1 MNCNYASD
9 PLQDSILISVKKMLT
24 GADPDYD
31 IFDSD
36 LIVHI
41 NTAIMQ
47 LRQLGVGPQDKYSI
61 TGATETW
68 RDYLGDGGNYE
79 AAKSAIVLMVK
90 NMFDPP
96 SSSYVIESNKKII
109 DELQW
114 RLLIEAEMDNRDD
127 E

>member
-1 MNCNYASD
+1 MSCNCTED
-9 PLQDSILISVKKMLT
+9 PLQESILTSVKKMLT

-47 LRQLGVGPQDKYSI
+47 LRQLGVGPQYGFKI
-61 TGATETW
+61 TGASQTW
-68 RDYLGDGGNYE
+68 RDYLGDVINYE

-90 NMFDPP
+90 NIFDPP
-96 SSSYVIESNKKII
+96 SSSYVLESNKKII

-114 RLLIEAEMDNRDD
+114 RLLIEAEMDNR
-127 E
+127 EE

>member
-1 MNCNYASD
+1 MNCNNASD

-47 LRQLGVGPQDKYSI
+47 LRQLGVGPQTGFKI
-61 TGATETW
+61 TGPSETW
-68 RDYLGDGGNYE
+68 RDYLGDIIMYE

-90 NMFDPP
+90 NIFDPP

-114 RLLIEAEMDNRDD
+114 RLLIEAEMDNR
-127 E
+127 EE